1 MQPTKPTA
9 ARRGSGVPQK
19 LAASPMRTFRAA
31 EAAVAYA
38 HPDPQLRRLEKL
50 GSLHRI
56 AHGYYTGV
64 PQDHVGTGWMP
75 TLEAAA
81 AGIAGARFRPQRAPL
96 MGVSAARAHGAIPR
110 ALSTA
115 IVAAPAQHDPIML
128 LDRSATVRFVKRDTA
143 HLDVESISTELGRAL
158 VTSIEQTVLDL
169 ARKPSLGVAEDQIPE
184 ALRALLPR
192 CDPEILDELAARQ
205 RLRSALERARAWAR

>member
-56 AHGYYTGV
+56 AHGYYTVV
-64 PQDHVGTGWMP
+64 PQEHVGTGWMP

-115 IVAAPAQHDPIML
+115 IVAAPAQHDPIM

>member
-1 MQPTKPTA
+1 MTPTQPTA
-9 ARRGSGVPQK
+9 VRRRSGVPQK
-19 LAASPMRTFRAA
+19 LAAFPMRTFRAA
-31 EAAVAYA
+31 DAAVAYA
-38 HPDPQLRRLEKL
+38 HPDQQLRRLEKL

-56 AHGYYTGV
+56 AHGYYTVV
-64 PQDHVGTGWMP
+64 PQEHLGTGWMP

-81 AGIAGARFRPQRAPL
+81 AGIAGARFRPQPAPL

-115 IVAAPAQHDPIML
+115 IVAAPDQHDPITL

-143 HLDVESISTELGRAL
+143 RLDVESISTELGRAL
-158 VTSIEQTVLDL
+158 VTSIEQTVIDL

-184 ALRALLPR
+184 AIRVLLPR
-192 CDPEILDELAARQ
+192 CDLQLLDELATRQ
-205 RLRSALERARAWAR
+205 RLVSALDRARAWAR